1 MDCFGIFLQEG
12 TLGKRMFFVSATKQ
26 IRYGLFAVVLEGIGS
41 CIQKIGITEAGM
53 DE

>member
-26 IRYGLFAVVLEGIGS
+26 IRYGLFAVVLGFDKRLEIL
-41 CIQKIGITEAGM
+41 
-53 DE
+53 